1 MKFVV
6 AGNYAE
12 YKDHIARKGYDPFEY
27 VYVSDPMQLRGYI
40 EIEGFYIGSYES
52 RPDIDQ
58 IRTNIAFIKAKSELH
73 TANSAQVLPNTSVW
87 HNSRGFEPT
96 SIMLKKPGKWE
107 VYDLKANT
115 VTSVPITDDV

>member
-6 AGNYAE
+6 AGNFQE
-12 YKDHIARKGYDPFEY
+12 YTDYINRKEYNPREY
-27 VYVSDPMQLRGYI
+27 VYVSDPMQLRGRT

-58 IRTNIAFIKAKSELH
+58 IKETIAFIKAWSGSYV
-73 TANSAQVLPNTSVW
+73 TNSSQVSIPA
-87 HNSRGFEPT
+87 PT
-96 SIMLKKPGKWE
+96 SIMIKKRGTWDI
-107 VYDLKANT
+107 YDLKANT